1 MSLSIKV
8 TQDFEACLAL
18 RHSVFVQ
25 EQGVPIEEERDAL
38 DATATHLLASDG
50 DTPVGTARILFQG
63 DTAKV
68 GRVCVLP
75 TARGTGLGADI
86 IRATVSIARETPGIT
101 RVKLGAQIQA
111 LGFYEKLGFQAL
123 GPTYDDAGIDHRD
136 MVLELA

>member
-1 MSLSIKV
+1 MSISITV
-8 TQDFEACLAL
+8 TQDLEACLAL

-38 DATATHLLASDG
+38 DATATHLMARDG

-68 GRVCVLP
+68 GRVCVLEH
-75 TARGTGLGADI
+75 ARGTGLGADI
-86 IRATVSIARETPGIT
+86 IRATVDIARETLGIS
-101 RVKLGAQIQA
+101 RVKLGAQIHA
-111 LGFYEKLGFQAL
+111 LGFYEKLGFQAF